1 MCEHQ
6 GIMCVHVFV
15 HTAVLLLQHQE
26 LMQNHICFDIG
37 ALQYHTSVCVCVQV
51 KDVSMRQVL
60 LPDREFEASRYN
72 VCSCVT
78 GERMY
83 AHGGIVAAAAAILA
97 DMEQHH
103 LLRRLLE
110 EYDPFDQQRQQPSH
124 RSDNPKGGRGGGGLL
139 QVIGLHAQGHQCHLS
154 VHVLYSRLQRLMH
167 ASFTCTHPDAIIIGL
182 IWPGY
187 LC

>member
-124 RSDNPKGGRGGGGLL
+124 RSDNPKGGRGGGG
-139 QVIGLHAQGHQCHLS
+139 
-154 VHVLYSRLQRLMH
+154 
-167 ASFTCTHPDAIIIGL
+167 
-182 IWPGY
+182 GY
-187 LC
+187 YK